1 MNNISLILVSLFF
14 LLINTEVSN
23 SLILNGKEKVL
34 IDIYQRSSK
43 KSIPNS
49 DLDDYMSILGQNNE
63 LDKIVFTNKS
73 NEFIGPL
80 TVRVFRNDIVDE
92 NEKEVLLKKDD
103 IFIDKKGKFV
113 LPIFPL
119 IDNTG
124 QYQIIVEDDGKV
136 IKNIKY
142 QVIMTNNHDDLG
154 NEPDY

>member
-23 SLILNGKEKVL
+23 SLILNGKEKFL

-63 LDKIVFTNKS
+63 LDKIVLTNKS
-73 NEFIGPL
+73 KDYIGPL
-80 TVRVFRNDIVDE
+80 TVRVFRNDFVDE

-103 IFIDKKGKFV
+103 IYIDKKGKFV
-113 LPIFPL
+113 LPIYPL

>member
-103 IFIDKKGKFV
+103 IYIDKKGKFV

>member
-1 MNNISLILVSLFF
+1 MNNIYLILVSLLV

-23 SLILNGKEKVL
+23 SWMINVQEEVL
-34 IDIYQRSSK
+34 IEVYQRSSK
-43 KSIPNS
+43 KSIPNNE
-49 DLDDYMSILGQNNE
+49 LDDYMSILGQNNE
-63 LDKIVFTNKS
+63 LDKIVLMNKS
-73 NEFIGPL
+73 KDYIGPL

-92 NEKEVLLKKDD
+92 NEKEVLLNKDD
-103 IFIDKKGKFV
+103 IYIEKKGKFV

-124 QYQIIVEDDGKV
+124 QYQIIVEDNGEV